1 MNNKKITGLL
11 GAAVCATFSFYSH
24 SIYAQDKFNLEEQPD
39 SFFELAPTLIES
51 QEKQDARIG
60 PMRLPKD
67 VEVPRPPVVREY
79 TLSDIDTSELDP
91 LSARFT
97 RDFELA
103 KRNDPAYQ
111 AALYEFQAG
120 DINADVAALAYTPRF
135 AVQNRF
141 LENENNSRTTVSIT
155 QPLFNMQL
163 LATVQEEDSRRAA
176 AQAQMNIR
184 EYELS
189 ERVFEAVIALIEA
202 QEQLSV
208 NTARIEALENEF
220 SGAKRELDL
229 GVGAITDVRDA
240 ETRLEQARAEQL
252 KFKSDIRSASRRLFQ
267 LTGERP
273 DPANY
278 ALSRAER
285 VSPVRPMDTYM
296 SRALEFNSLLL
307 QSRAQQ
313 RLVELEALKA
323 KSAYLPSVDLIAS
336 RSYSD
341 SGDTKNSGLTFGIS
355 VPINAATFYEA
366 SAATARLNQARLNT
380 LEVKEQVESEVEQA
394 HFSVTAGLEEVK
406 ARLRAIESAKL
417 SVTANEKSFTGGVR
431 TRLDVLNS
439 VETLYVVNQQY
450 IQSVAE
456 LARNYLKLSNQ
467 AALPVND
474 TVAQIHQ
481 ILF

>member
-1 MNNKKITGLL
+1 MTMFSRL
-11 GAAVCATFSFYSH
+11 GKVAICVSAA
-24 SIYAQDKFNLEEQPD
+24 IYGNASQAQDKFALEEQPD
-39 SFFELAPTLIES
+39 KFFELAPTLIES
-51 QEKQDARIG
+51 QEKQEARIG
-60 PMRLPKD
+60 PMKLPKD

-79 TLSDIDTSELDP
+79 SLKDIDTSGLDS
-91 LSARFT
+91 LSARFS

-103 KRNDPAYQ
+103 KQNDPAYQ
-111 AALYEFQAG
+111 AALYEFQVG
-120 DINADVAALAYTPRF
+120 DINADVVALAYTPRF
-135 AVQNRF
+135 AIQNRF
-141 LENENNSRTTVSIT
+141 LENENNSRTTISIT

-163 LATVQEEDSRRAA
+163 LATVQEEDSRRAS

-208 NTARIEALENEF
+208 NTARIEALDNEF
-220 SGAKRELDL
+220 SGAKREFVL

-240 ETRLEQARAEQL
+240 ETRMEQARAEQL

-278 ALSRAER
+278 SLNRGER
-285 VSPVRPMDTYM
+285 ISPVKSIDSYM
-296 SRALEFNSLLL
+296 SRAMEYNSLLL
-307 QSRAQQ
+307 RSRAQQ
-313 RLVELEALKA
+313 RLAELEALKA

-341 SGDTKNSGLTFGIS
+341 NGDTKNSGLTFGVN

-366 SAATARLNQARLNT
+366 SAATARLNQARLTT
-380 LEVKEQVESEVEQA
+380 LEVKEKIESGVEQA
-394 HFSVTAGLEEVK
+394 HFSVTAGVEEVR

-450 IQSVAE
+450 IKSVAE
-456 LARNYLKLSNQ
+456 LARNYLNLNNQ
-467 AALPVND
+467 AALPVKD